1 MYAIVDIA
9 GKQFKVEKDRFVYA
23 PNVAGDAGASVE
35 FDRVLLIEDDN
46 GVEIG
51 TPAISGA
58 RIAGK
63 ILEHGRGDKVI
74 VFKKKRRKGYKK
86 IQGHRQGYT
95 KILIEDILLKG
106 QKASPKQ
113 KEEAPKKEV
122 APKKEEAPKAE
133 AKPKKAPAADT
144 SATQDDLKQINGL
157 GPKFEE
163 ALHEHGITTFRQL
176 VDLSSDEITKL
187 SEDVDGITAEMLEDD
202 WIPQAKE
209 LIAQSDLKQISG
221 IGPVFEEALNER
233 GYHTLEQ
240 ISQLTEEEMEALA
253 EIDGLTADLIKNE
266 DWVGQAKKLLK
277 K

>member
-23 PNVAGDAGASVE
+23 PSVAGDAGASVE
-35 FDRVLLIEDDN
+35 FDRVLLVEDDN

-51 TPAISGA
+51 TPLISGA

-86 IQGHRQGYT
+86 TQGHRQGYS

-106 QKASPKQ
+106 QKA
-113 KEEAPKKEV
+113 APKKEKE

-133 AKPKKAPAADT
+133 TA
-144 SATQDDLKQINGL
+144 ATQDDLKKINGV

-163 ALHEHGITTFRQL
+163 ALNEHGIHTYQQL
-176 VDLSSDEITKL
+176 IDLSSEEIEKL
-187 SEDVDGITAEMLEDD
+187 GEDVDGITAEMIQDD

-209 LIAQSDLKQISG
+209 LIA
-221 IGPVFEEALNER
+221 E
-233 GYHTLEQ
+233 
-240 ISQLTEEEMEALA
+240 
-253 EIDGLTADLIKNE
+253 
-266 DWVGQAKKLLK
+266 KKG
-277 K
+277 

>member
-23 PNVAGDAGASVE
+23 PSVAGDAGASVE
-35 FDRVLLIEDDN
+35 FDRVLLVEDDN

-51 TPAISGA
+51 TPLISGA

-86 IQGHRQGYT
+86 TQGHRQGYS

-106 QKASPKQ
+106 QKA
-113 KEEAPKKEV
+113 APKKEKE

-133 AKPKKAPAADT
+133 TA
-144 SATQDDLKQINGL
+144 ATQDDLKKINGV

-163 ALHEHGITTFRQL
+163 ALNEHGIHTYQQL
-176 VDLSSDEITKL
+176 VDLSSEEIEKL
-187 SEDVDGITAEMLEDD
+187 GEDVDGITAEMIQDD

-209 LIAQSDLKQISG
+209 LIA
-221 IGPVFEEALNER
+221 E
-233 GYHTLEQ
+233 
-240 ISQLTEEEMEALA
+240 
-253 EIDGLTADLIKNE
+253 
-266 DWVGQAKKLLK
+266 KKG
-277 K
+277 

>member
-23 PNVAGDAGASVE
+23 PSVAGDAGASVE
-35 FDRVLLIEDDN
+35 FDRVLLVEDDN

-51 TPAISGA
+51 TPLISGA

-86 IQGHRQGYT
+86 TQGHRQGYS

-106 QKASPKQ
+106 QKA
-113 KEEAPKKEV
+113 APKKEKE

-133 AKPKKAPAADT
+133 TA
-144 SATQDDLKQINGL
+144 ATQDDLKKINGV

-163 ALHEHGITTFRQL
+163 ALNEHGIHTYQQL
-176 VDLSSDEITKL
+176 VDLSSEEIEKL
-187 SEDVDGITAEMLEDD
+187 GEDVDGITAEMVQDD

-209 LIAQSDLKQISG
+209 LIA
-221 IGPVFEEALNER
+221 E
-233 GYHTLEQ
+233 
-240 ISQLTEEEMEALA
+240 
-253 EIDGLTADLIKNE
+253 
-266 DWVGQAKKLLK
+266 KKG
-277 K
+277 